1 MVNVLKAFSILYFG
15 STGWS
20 ALFAVLYI
28 IGLSSIFRKT
38 GTAFWWALI
47 PFARDYRLALC
58 ANRKKAGLV
67 ILFFRIALTAV
78 NLFMQWGSDQL
89 MIVRFSIPMA
99 AITLV
104 LILFIGVYQIMIY
117 RGLTEAFS
125 AKRAWVLAWLF
136 FKLSLIHI

>member
-104 LILFIGVYQIMIY
+104 LCLSDNDLQRPDGGIL
-117 RGLTEAFS
+117 RKTGLGACLAVLQGHHS
-125 AKRAWVLAWLF
+125 ALLGF
-136 FKLSLIHI
+136 L